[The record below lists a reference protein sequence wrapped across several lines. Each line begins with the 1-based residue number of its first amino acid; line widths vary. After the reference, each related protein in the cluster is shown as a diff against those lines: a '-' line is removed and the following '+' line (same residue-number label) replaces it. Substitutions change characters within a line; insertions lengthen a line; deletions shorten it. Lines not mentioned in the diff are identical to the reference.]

1 MASLNETGSVVAN
14 SLEVVNNEGVGNQDN
29 QPSEQWINGDNQERP
44 VIQKDLNILYDILE
58 RVEHKLDKISD
69 IERRLVKI
77 EGLVNRLDTLEGRVA
92 KSEKDLNKAM
102 TCITKTEADLSEAKR
117 AISKL
122 EQEARETDT
131 CIDGY
136 SNMYDGLRDDITS
149 LKTGSHT
156 MKKSVMSTESSV
168 SELMSEVTTSRDELR
183 EEILDLK
190 CRSMR
195 DNLFFFG
202 IEEGEEEDC
211 EFVLRTFVSRRMK
224 VRKAISFERV
234 HRVGRK
240 QENQLRPSQ
249 ENQQR
254 PSQENKQRPRPIVA
268 KFTYFQDRELVRRQ
282 APITLKG
289 SDYWVQEQ
297 FPPEVEQRRKAL
309 YPIMREERKKKNK
322 VALVKDKL
330 FINGVEYKPPEMNVL
345 SRSNMSPGPSVSHGS
360 NKSPDSRGPKGLNS
374 GPSAGTVKRTTPSQ
388 RDRKRQRVGSQ

>member
-1 MASLNETGSVVAN
+1 
-14 SLEVVNNEGVGNQDN
+14 
-29 QPSEQWINGDNQERP
+29 
-44 VIQKDLNILYDILE
+44 
-58 RVEHKLDKISD
+58 
-69 IERRLVKI
+69 
-77 EGLVNRLDTLEGRVA
+77 
-92 KSEKDLNKAM
+92 
-102 TCITKTEADLSEAKR
+102 
-117 AISKL
+117 
-122 EQEARETDT
+122 
-131 CIDGY
+131 
-136 SNMYDGLRDDITS
+136 MYDGLRDDITS
-149 LKTGSHT
+149 LKTDSHT

-195 DNLFFFG
+195 DNLLFFG

-211 EFVLRTFVSRRMK
+211 EFVLRTFLSRRMK

-240 QENQLRPSQ
+240 QENQQRPSQENQQRPSQENQQRPSQENQQRPSQ

-360 NKSPDSRGPKGLNS
+360 NKSPDSRGPQGLNS